1 VSARLKSAVRSHT
14 RMACRAAVAAV
25 KAHPLATIVAI
36 VTLTLAILAAAGQQR
51 RPLAANNGGSA
62 TRPARPHLATRTP
75 PASSRSQPAPA
86 TAARRERARA
96 PARARTGPRPLWPQ
110 AARSAARRF
119 LSTYLPFTY
128 AQIPASKIRAATP
141 ALHARIASDPPDV
154 PSPIRRLHPH
164 ISTLAIIPARIVN
177 AGSGWAATAT
187 ITDGQ
192 QRYQLTIKL
201 GHAHG
206 RWLVTGI
213 LTP

>member
-14 RMACRAAVAAV
+14 RMACRAALAAV
-25 KAHPLATIVAI
+25 KAHPLGTIVAI
-36 VTLTLAILAAAGQQR
+36 VALTLAILAAAGQQR
-51 RPLAANNGGSA
+51 RPRAANNGGSA
-62 TRPARPHLATRTP
+62 TRPPRPHLAMGTP
-75 PASSRSQPAPA
+75 PASSRSQPPPA

-96 PARARTGPRPLWPQ
+96 P
-110 AARSAARRF
+110 
-119 LSTYLPFTY
+119 
-128 AQIPASKIRAATP
+128 TP

-192 QRYQLTIKL
+192 QRYQVTIKL

>member
-1 VSARLKSAVRSHT
+1 VSASPNSAVHSHA
-14 RMACRAAVAAV
+14 RIARRAALAAV
-25 KAHPLATIVAI
+25 KAHPLGTIVAI
-36 VTLTLAILAAAGQQR
+36 VALTLTIFAMAGQQR
-51 RPLAANNGGSA
+51 RPRAANNGSSA
-62 TRPARPHLATRTP
+62 TRPPRPHLAMGTP
-75 PASSRSQPAPA
+75 PASSRSQPPPA
-86 TAARRERARA
+86 RATRRERARA
-96 PARARTGPRPLWPQ
+96 PAGARTQPRSLWPQ

-128 AQIPASKIRAATP
+128 AQIRASKIQAATP
-141 ALHARIASDPPDV
+141 TLHIRIASDPPDV
-154 PSPIRRLHPH
+154 PSPIRRLHPQ
-164 ISTLAIIPARIVN
+164 ITALTIIPARIVN

-192 QRYQLTIKL
+192 QRYQVTIKL